1 MSRIGI
7 LGASGSVG
15 TGATDILKGKDG
27 IELKLGCRHIETLS
41 KETENV
47 ELCRVDIERKNELD
61 EFVKNCDCVINCAGP
76 AWKIKGS
83 VAEVCFQY
91 QIPYLD
97 VAGGNSLI
105 NDLNSLNDVDKNMGI
120 ISAGVYPGLSELFL
134 KWVSTQSEE
143 EILSVQEIFYGN
155 DALSDVAIEDI
166 CISLKEKEG
175 DAFCYCH
182 NGNIEKISFE
192 IKASVKIPG
201 ISTPVY
207 LLPVVNPAFANV
219 MGSLNIGKAVFYMGL
234 LKAEGMTQLINLKR
248 ELENSTF
255 ETVFSEDM
263 KNIFYDKNCRA
274 GFGITVDVI
283 TITGEHIKYVL
294 SGENN
299 WNYLTGCVAALA
311 ALNRKDESLKGIR
324 YVHEVM
330 DAKEL
335 ITELKESGFIVVK
348 KFIKRK
354 SG

>member
-1 MSRIGI
+1 M
-7 LGASGSVG
+7 
-15 TGATDILKGKDG
+15 
-27 IELKLGCRHIETLS
+27 
-41 KETENV
+41 
-47 ELCRVDIERKNELD
+47 
-61 EFVKNCDCVINCAGP
+61 
-76 AWKIKGS
+76 
-83 VAEVCFQY
+83 
-91 QIPYLD
+91 
-97 VAGGNSLI
+97 
-105 NDLNSLNDVDKNMGI
+105 
-120 ISAGVYPGLSELFL
+120 
-134 KWVSTQSEE
+134 
-143 EILSVQEIFYGN
+143 
-155 DALSDVAIEDI
+155 AIEDI

-175 DAFCYCH
+175 DAFCYCR

-192 IKASVKIPG
+192 IKPSVKIPG

-219 MGSLNIGKAVFYMGL
+219 MGSLNIDKAVFYMGL

-263 KNIFYDKNCRA
+263 KNIFYDKNCRV

-324 YVHEVM
+324 YVHEVT

-335 ITELKESGFIVVK
+335 ITEIYKKKIRVEGRSGMLEEYIEKGIVEPLTMTQVLDLCADKYRDKTALVDHDRCISYRQLQMLSRHMAVFLKEKEFK
-348 KFIKRK
+348 KMIT
-354 SG
+354 